1 MLYRLFTLQPGIFES
16 FFEHSLIARGVSK
29 EIIAY
34 ELINWREEF
43 GLGGYKQLDDRPFGG
58 GSGMVLMVDQIY
70 KALQKYDAVS
80 SLYEVKNDLTEHL
93 KLYPNNASFEQ
104 KINSQLKLNNT
115 LVAKPKATIMLTPR
129 GFTITQQT
137 VEWLAGNFSEL
148 NILCG
153 RYEGFDSRVSEVVDM
168 ELSVGNFVLNGGEV
182 GAMALVEAVS
192 RLLPDFVTK
201 GDTVMHDSF
210 SSGLNFYGEQEE
222 FVVGKKKMESL
233 RLVEK
238 TPRQTSS
245 ATPSFPRGHLE
256 QVQLELGSHEGN
268 RLTPNRR
275 QVKLFNDTWWREN
288 ILPFIEH
295 PQYTRPEVWQ
305 NLKVP
310 SVLLNGDHKKIQ
322 AWRKKWY

>member
-1 MLYRLFTLQPGIFES
+1 M
-16 FFEHSLIARGVSK
+16 SK
-29 EIIAY
+29 EIISY
-34 ELINWREEF
+34 ELINWRQEF
-43 GLGGYKQLDDRPFGG
+43 GLGGYKQVDDRPFGG

-80 SLYEVKNDLTEHL
+80 TLYEVKNDLIEHL
-93 KLYPNNASFEQ
+93 KLYPNNANFEQ
-104 KINSQLKLNNT
+104 KINTQLQLNNN
-115 LVAKPKATIMLTPR
+115 LEVKPKKATVMLTPR
-129 GFTITQQT
+129 GFPITQQT
-137 VEWLAGNFSEL
+137 IEWIAGNFSEL

-153 RYEGFDSRVSEVVDM
+153 RYEGFDSRVSEVVDL

-233 RLVEK
+233 RGK
-238 TPRQTSS
+238 TPRPLTVS
-245 ATPSFPRGHLE
+245 TPN
-256 QVQLELGSHEGN
+256 EGN
-268 RLTPNRR
+268 LLNPAHG
-275 QVKLFNDTWWREN
+275 VKLFDNNLWREN

-310 SVLLNGDHKKIQ
+310 GVLLNGDHKKIQ

>member
-1 MLYRLFTLQPGIFES
+1 MQPGIFES

-43 GLGGYKQLDDRPFGG
+43 GQGGYKQVDDRPFGG

-70 KALQKYDAVS
+70 KALQKYNAVS
-80 SLYEVKNDLTEHL
+80 TLYEVKNDLAEHL
-93 KLYPNNASFEQ
+93 KLYPNNSAFEQ
-104 KINSQLKLNNT
+104 KINSQLL
-115 LVAKPKATIMLTPR
+115 LGHSLAVKPKATVMLTPR
-129 GFTITQQT
+129 GFPITQQT

-168 ELSVGNFVLNGGEV
+168 ELSVGSFVLNGGEV

-222 FVVGKKKMESL
+222 FVVGKKKMEINKNNKPSVASQHL
-233 RLVEK
+233 PYQIGTITK
-238 TPRQTSS
+238 T
-245 ATPSFPRGHLE
+245 
-256 QVQLELGSHEGN
+256 
-268 RLTPNRR
+268 
-275 QVKLFNDTWWREN
+275 LFDNNWWQEN

-295 PQYTRPEVWQ
+295 PQYTRPEIWQ

-310 SVLLNGDHKKIQ
+310 GVLLNGDHKKIQ
-322 AWRKKWY
+322 AWRKKWC

>member
-1 MLYRLFTLQPGIFES
+1 
-16 FFEHSLIARGVSK
+16 
-29 EIIAY
+29 
-34 ELINWREEF
+34 
-43 GLGGYKQLDDRPFGG
+43 
-58 GSGMVLMVDQIY
+58 
-70 KALQKYDAVS
+70 
-80 SLYEVKNDLTEHL
+80 
-93 KLYPNNASFEQ
+93 
-104 KINSQLKLNNT
+104 
-115 LVAKPKATIMLTPR
+115 MLTPR
-129 GFTITQQT
+129 GFPITQQI

-153 RYEGFDSRVSEVVDM
+153 RYEGFDSRVSEMVDM

-233 RLVEK
+233 KEK
-238 TPRQTSS
+238 TPRQPSV
-245 ATPSFPRGHLE
+245 ATP
-256 QVQLELGSHEGN
+256 QEGN
-268 RLTPNRR
+268 LLNPANW
-275 QVKLFNDTWWREN
+275 VNLFDNNWWREN

-305 NLKVP
+305 DLKVP
-310 SVLLNGDHKKIQ
+310 GVLLNGDHKKIQ

>member
-1 MLYRLFTLQPGIFES
+1 VLYRLFTLQPGIFES

-29 EIIAY
+29 EIISY

-43 GLGGYKQLDDRPFGG
+43 GLGGYKQVDDRPFGG

-80 SLYEVKNDLTEHL
+80 SLYEVKKDLVEHL
-93 KLYPNNASFEQ
+93 KLYPNNSAFEQ
-104 KINSQLKLNNT
+104 KINSQLQLNST
-115 LVAKPKATIMLTPR
+115 LMVKPKATVMLTPR
-129 GFTITQQT
+129 GFPITQQT

-153 RYEGFDSRVSEVVDM
+153 RYEGFDARVSEVVDM

-182 GAMALVEAVS
+182 GSMALVEAVS

-222 FVVGKKKMESL
+222 FVVGKRKIESL
-233 RLVEK
+233 RLGNK
-238 TPRQTSS
+238 TPRQASP
-245 ATPSFPRGHLE
+245 ATP
-256 QVQLELGSHEGN
+256 QEGN
-268 RLTPNRR
+268 LLNPNRGE
-275 QVKLFNDTWWREN
+275 VKLFNNTWWGEN

-295 PQYTRPEVWQ
+295 PQYTRPEIWQ
-305 NLKVP
+305 NMRVP
-310 SVLLNGDHKKIQ
+310 EVLLKGDHKKIQ